1 MIKKLCIAGTGGFA
15 RETLCCFLDSVSIK
29 TDERYKLVCFMESD
43 EFYSKTNVLGFPV
56 IRQSEFDPELYD
68 VVVGIGDP
76 TMRRKIVNSL
86 PPQTTY
92 RSVIHPS
99 VVKSEWVDIGVGAVV
114 TAGVILTCNIK
125 IGSHAHF
132 NLHTTVGHDSVIGD
146 YFTTAPGVNI
156 SGNCKFGDN
165 IYIGTNASIKQGI
178 TICSDVVV
186 GMGGTVV
193 KNIFE
198 AGTYVGTP
206 VSKLSK

>member
-1 MIKKLCIAGTGGFA
+1 MSKKLCIAGTGGFA
-15 RETLCCFLDSVSIK
+15 RETLCCYLDSISIK
-29 TDERYKLVCFMESD
+29 SDKRYELVCFMESD
-43 EFYSKTNVLGFPV
+43 EYYSETHILGFPV
-56 IRQSEFDPELYD
+56 IHQSDFDPSVYD
-68 VVVGIGDP
+68 VVVGVGDP
-76 TMRRKIVNSL
+76 KVRKKVVNSL
-86 PPQTTY
+86 PPQTTF

-99 VVKSEWVDIGVGAVV
+99 AVISEWVELGKGAVV

-125 IGSHAHF
+125 VGDHAHF
-132 NLHTTVGHDSVIGD
+132 NLHTTVGHDCIIGD

-193 KNIFE
+193 KNILE
-198 AGTYVGTP
+198 AGTYIGTP